1 MKKTIRLIALALA
14 SAALS
19 VSAFAAPSVVAA
31 DAKIKSVPIVL
42 ADTKIDKASPA
53 MGQVSEKKMTHAK
66 GTAGP
71 IILASAKADKAKQHV
86 KKAKTKAKKAVAAK
100 KK

>member
-1 MKKTIRLIALALA
+1 MKKTIRLVALAIT

-19 VSAFAAPSVVAA
+19 VSAFAAPSNPAAEVKSASVVLV
-31 DAKIKSVPIVL
+31 DT
-42 ADTKIDKASPA
+42 TKIDKASPS
-53 MGQVSEKKMTHAK
+53 MGQVNEKKMTHAK

-71 IILASAKADKAKQHV
+71 IILASAKTDKAKQHV
-86 KKAKTKAKKAVAAK
+86 KKAKTKAKKSAAAK